1 MRAGKGIKAQK
12 TKTLVFAVA
21 TIALS
26 IMLFLGLAEVA
37 LRFLPV
43 ATGLRTMAV
52 TQQSPVFRLM
62 QNQDYVYS
70 RDWNFSLANRGRV
83 NNAGF
88 VNAQDYA
95 RNGAPL
101 LAVIGDSYIEA
112 LMVPYARTVHGR
124 TAVALEGNCRVYSFA
139 ASGAPLSQYLI
150 WSRHAVR
157 EFGAQALLINVVG
170 NDFDESHMN
179 YRVSQGFWLYA
190 PQPDGALKLTLTEYQ
205 PGVTRKATQYSALLR
220 YLSHNLRVQEAVPNL
235 ADLAGRWSAWFS
247 SKPAGVPV
255 FAGNTAAKANEIR
268 IRASLAAVDAFLN
281 DLPVMTGL
289 PVDRIAFTLD
299 GFRYPEAVA
308 NGAGTYFDRMRREFA
323 ARAEAKGYEVIDL
336 DPFFHAHYRQHRRP
350 FEFPRDGHWN
360 STAHGVAADA
370 ALGSRVVR
378 ALCP

>member
-139 ASGAPLSQYLI
+139 ASGAPLSQ
-150 WSRHAVR
+150 
-157 EFGAQALLINVVG
+157 
-170 NDFDESHMN
+170 
-179 YRVSQGFWLYA
+179 
-190 PQPDGALKLTLTEYQ
+190 
-205 PGVTRKATQYSALLR
+205 
-220 YLSHNLRVQEAVPNL
+220 
-235 ADLAGRWSAWFS
+235 
-247 SKPAGVPV
+247 
-255 FAGNTAAKANEIR
+255 
-268 IRASLAAVDAFLN
+268 
-281 DLPVMTGL
+281 
-289 PVDRIAFTLD
+289 
-299 GFRYPEAVA
+299 
-308 NGAGTYFDRMRREFA
+308 
-323 ARAEAKGYEVIDL
+323 
-336 DPFFHAHYRQHRRP
+336 
-350 FEFPRDGHWN
+350 
-360 STAHGVAADA
+360 
-370 ALGSRVVR
+370 
-378 ALCP
+378 